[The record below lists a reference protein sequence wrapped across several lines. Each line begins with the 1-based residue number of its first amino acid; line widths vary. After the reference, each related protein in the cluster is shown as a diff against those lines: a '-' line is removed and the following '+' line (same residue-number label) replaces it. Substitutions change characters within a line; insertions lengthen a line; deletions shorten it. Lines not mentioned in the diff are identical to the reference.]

1 MIEVLVGSVKQMTK
15 SLITIISI
23 IAIAKVMSYSGMVS
37 DIAMGLV
44 AIAGG
49 FFPLLTPIIGG
60 IGTFITGS
68 VTSSCTLFSAL
79 QAETGALLGMSQ
91 EWLVAANAA
100 GATVGKVISPQSIAM
115 ATAATGCAGTD
126 GIIIRKAIV
135 YCVAFLA
142 FLCVFCYVGLM
153 LGIA

>member
-1 MIEVLVGSVKQMTK
+1 MRLRLFFIILISYVG
-15 SLITIISI
+15 
-23 IAIAKVMSYSGMVS
+23 
-37 DIAMGLV
+37 
-44 AIAGG
+44 
-49 FFPLLTPIIGG
+49 IIGG

-79 QAETGALLGMSQ
+79 QAHTASALGLSQ

-115 ATAATGCAGTD
+115 AAAATGCVGSD

-135 YCVAFLA
+135 YCAIFLV
-142 FLCVFCYVGLM
+142 FLCVFSYAGVYWFSIG
-153 LGIA
+153 

>member
-1 MIEVLVGSVKQMTK
+1 
-15 SLITIISI
+15 
-23 IAIAKVMSYSGMVS
+23 
-37 DIAMGLV
+37 MGLV
-44 AIAGG
+44 AVAGG
-49 FFPLLTPIIGG
+49 FFPLLPPIIGG

-79 QAETGALLGMSQ
+79 QAETGAALGLSQ

-115 ATAATGCAGTD
+115 ATAATGCAGAD
-126 GIIIRKAIV
+126 GVIIRKAIV
-135 YCVAFLA
+135 YCVVFLA
-142 FLCVFCYVGLM
+142 FLCLFSYAGVYW

>member
-1 MIEVLVGSVKQMTK
+1 
-15 SLITIISI
+15 
-23 IAIAKVMSYSGMVS
+23 
-37 DIAMGLV
+37 
-44 AIAGG
+44 
-49 FFPLLTPIIGG
+49 
-60 IGTFITGS
+60 
-68 VTSSCTLFSAL
+68 
-79 QAETGALLGMSQ
+79 MSQ